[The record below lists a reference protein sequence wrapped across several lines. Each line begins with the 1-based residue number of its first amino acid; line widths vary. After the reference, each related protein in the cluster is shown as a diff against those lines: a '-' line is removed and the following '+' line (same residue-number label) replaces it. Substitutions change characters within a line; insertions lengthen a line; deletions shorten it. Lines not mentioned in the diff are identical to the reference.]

1 MSVYITALVL
11 YGEVPLHILMKVVGH
26 AQIIM
31 TLHYTK
37 IKHLDIVE
45 TLDAGEKRLL
55 ARSQDQ
61 KNALLMEDRIH
72 NHKDELL
79 IPVYSALHDP
89 EWPKASIQFFD
100 YGLCPYGSTRCS
112 DGGLERE
119 ETKNSKTKTEYNPV
133 PSGYLGC
140 QNCFRCRHFVTG
152 APFVVGLIIKG
163 NEISEAKQYVSNKM
177 LHINAEIEALDE
189 EIFLLEDSSKIV
201 PPDVKMKQKRL
212 NNLLES
218 EQIRLDMLSCD
229 FLSIFRLVDQS
240 LQLLNQVAS
249 IDSKIPMIMNAP
261 KLSISISEVS
271 KHRALAE
278 VCENAEIFLS
288 ANATTALP
296 RRSQSLDK
304 MLSNNNMQPQLFK
317 LSEEMQ
323 LHVGNQITQLM
334 LARLNG
340 WGNINRVL
348 DGELPLDLLGSSD
361 DSDLVPLS
369 EDIKALLENSI
380 KLEIKTD
387 ELI

>member
-1 MSVYITALVL
+1 
-11 YGEVPLHILMKVVGH
+11 
-26 AQIIM
+26 
-31 TLHYTK
+31 
-37 IKHLDIVE
+37 
-45 TLDAGEKRLL
+45 
-55 ARSQDQ
+55 
-61 KNALLMEDRIH
+61 
-72 NHKDELL
+72 
-79 IPVYSALHDP
+79 
-89 EWPKASIQFFD
+89 
-100 YGLCPYGSTRCS
+100 
-112 DGGLERE
+112 
-119 ETKNSKTKTEYNPV
+119 V

-177 LHINAEIEALDE
+177 LDINAEIEALDE

-240 LQLLNQVAS
+240 LQLLNKVAS

-296 RRSQSLDK
+296 
-304 MLSNNNMQPQLFK
+304 
-317 LSEEMQ
+317 
-323 LHVGNQITQLM
+323 
-334 LARLNG
+334 
-340 WGNINRVL
+340 
-348 DGELPLDLLGSSD
+348 
-361 DSDLVPLS
+361 
-369 EDIKALLENSI
+369 
-380 KLEIKTD
+380 
-387 ELI
+387 

>member
-1 MSVYITALVL
+1 
-11 YGEVPLHILMKVVGH
+11 MKVVGH

-89 EWPKASIQFFD
+89 EWPKASIKFFD

-133 PSGYLGC
+133 HSGYLGC

-177 LHINAEIEALDE
+177 LDINAEIEALDE

-240 LQLLNQVAS
+240 LQLLNKVAS

-317 LSEEMQ
+317 LSEKMQ

-348 DGELPLDLLGSSD
+348 DGELPLDLLGNSD

-369 EDIKALLENSI
+369 LDIKALLENSI
-380 KLEIKTD
+380 TLEIKTD

>member
-1 MSVYITALVL
+1 
-11 YGEVPLHILMKVVGH
+11 
-26 AQIIM
+26 
-31 TLHYTK
+31 
-37 IKHLDIVE
+37 
-45 TLDAGEKRLL
+45 
-55 ARSQDQ
+55 
-61 KNALLMEDRIH
+61 
-72 NHKDELL
+72 
-79 IPVYSALHDP
+79 
-89 EWPKASIQFFD
+89 
-100 YGLCPYGSTRCS
+100 
-112 DGGLERE
+112 
-119 ETKNSKTKTEYNPV
+119 
-133 PSGYLGC
+133 
-140 QNCFRCRHFVTG
+140 
-152 APFVVGLIIKG
+152 VGLIIKG

-177 LHINAEIEALDE
+177 LDINAEIEALDE

-240 LQLLNQVAS
+240 LQLLNKVAS

-317 LSEEMQ
+317 LSEKMQ

-348 DGELPLDLLGSSD
+348 DGELPLDLLGNSD

-369 EDIKALLENSI
+369 LDIKALLENSI
-380 KLEIKTD
+380 TLEIKTD

>member
-1 MSVYITALVL
+1 
-11 YGEVPLHILMKVVGH
+11 
-26 AQIIM
+26 
-31 TLHYTK
+31 
-37 IKHLDIVE
+37 
-45 TLDAGEKRLL
+45 
-55 ARSQDQ
+55 
-61 KNALLMEDRIH
+61 
-72 NHKDELL
+72 
-79 IPVYSALHDP
+79 
-89 EWPKASIQFFD
+89 
-100 YGLCPYGSTRCS
+100 
-112 DGGLERE
+112 
-119 ETKNSKTKTEYNPV
+119 
-133 PSGYLGC
+133 
-140 QNCFRCRHFVTG
+140 
-152 APFVVGLIIKG
+152 
-163 NEISEAKQYVSNKM
+163 
-177 LHINAEIEALDE
+177 
-189 EIFLLEDSSKIV
+189 
-201 PPDVKMKQKRL
+201 
-212 NNLLES
+212 
-218 EQIRLDMLSCD
+218 
-229 FLSIFRLVDQS
+229 S
-240 LQLLNQVAS
+240 LQLLNKVAS

-369 EDIKALLENSI
+369 EDIKALLEKSI